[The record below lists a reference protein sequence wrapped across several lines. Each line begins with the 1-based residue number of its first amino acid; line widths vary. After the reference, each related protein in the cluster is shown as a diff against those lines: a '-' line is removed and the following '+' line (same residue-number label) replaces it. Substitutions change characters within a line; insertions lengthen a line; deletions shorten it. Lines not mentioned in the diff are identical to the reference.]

1 MEEKNNL
8 SDTIQLLMDN
18 VKKESLAKIEKNKGE
33 IIQNKDIINSLFNL
47 LDYQKTLINQ
57 IFLFSEKNKDSD
69 NNNIEYLISINKD
82 ILVSMIT
89 KFLINLNTIFNKA
102 KNNGNVKY
110 NIMNKNQNF
119 FKRGK
124 IINFLY
130 STNNNSNI
138 LFSNS
143 FTQYGSPIKKNIEKE
158 FNTNS
163 NSTASFAQNTPN
175 KKIEPIFESDRNSY
189 KYLKTRDMN
198 YNKKNRNNKNLY
210 DRLYNHKEYRCDHD
224 GKRKAKAL
232 LYQSYSKSM
241 KDIFIDLNHDY
252 IKNLFKHGETKDTKT
267 KKFFFDKK
275 VKKDKDIY

>member
-8 SDTIQLLMDN
+8 SDIIQLLMDN

-82 ILVSMIT
+82 ILVSMVT

-189 KYLKTRDMN
+189 KYLKKRDMN

-275 VKKDKDIY
+275 VKKVKDIY

>member
-8 SDTIQLLMDN
+8 SDIIQLLMDN

-143 FTQYGSPIKKNIEKE
+143 FIQYGSPIKKNIEKE

-189 KYLKTRDMN
+189 KYLKKRDMN

-275 VKKDKDIY
+275 VKKGKDIY

>member
-8 SDTIQLLMDN
+8 SDIIQLLMDN

-158 FNTNS
+158 FNSNS

-189 KYLKTRDMN
+189 KYLKKRDMN

-252 IKNLFKHGETKDTKT
+252 IKNLFKHGETKETKT

-275 VKKDKDIY
+275 VKKGKDIY

>member
-8 SDTIQLLMDN
+8 SDIIQLLMDN

-69 NNNIEYLISINKD
+69 NNNLEYLISINKD

-189 KYLKTRDMN
+189 KYLKKRDMN

-275 VKKDKDIY
+275 VKKVKDIY

>member
-158 FNTNS
+158 FNSNS

-189 KYLKTRDMN
+189 KYLKKRDMN

-275 VKKDKDIY
+275 VKKGKDIY

>member
-1 MEEKNNL
+1 MEDNNNL
-8 SDTIQLLMDN
+8 SDIIQLLMDN
-18 VKKESLAKIEKNKGE
+18 VKKDALKKIENNKSD

-69 NNNIEYLISINKD
+69 NNNLEYLISINKD

-158 FNTNS
+158 FNSNS

-189 KYLKTRDMN
+189 KYLKKRDMN

-275 VKKDKDIY
+275 VKKGKDIY

>member
-8 SDTIQLLMDN
+8 ADIIQLLMDN

-69 NNNIEYLISINKD
+69 NNNLEYLLSINKD
-82 ILVSMIT
+82 ILVSMIS

-163 NSTASFAQNTPN
+163 NSTASFVQNTPN
-175 KKIEPIFESDRNSY
+175 RKIEPIFESDRNSY
-189 KYLKTRDMN
+189 KYLKNRDME
-198 YNKKNRNNKNLY
+198 YYKKNRNNKNIY

-252 IKNLFKHGETKDTKT
+252 IKNLFKHGETKDNKN

-275 VKKDKDIY
+275 VK

>member
-8 SDTIQLLMDN
+8 SDIIQLLMDN

-102 KNNGNVKY
+102 KNNGNEKY
-110 NIMNKNQNF
+110 NLMNKNQNF

-189 KYLKTRDMN
+189 KYLKKRDMN

-275 VKKDKDIY
+275 VKKGKDIY

>member
-8 SDTIQLLMDN
+8 ADIIQLLMDN

-69 NNNIEYLISINKD
+69 NNSLEYLLSINKD
-82 ILVSMIT
+82 ILVSMIS

-102 KNNGNVKY
+102 KNKGNVKY

-158 FNTNS
+158 FNINS
-163 NSTASFAQNTPN
+163 NSTASFVQNTPN
-175 KKIEPIFESDRNSY
+175 RKIEPIFESDRNSY
-189 KYLKTRDMN
+189 KYLKNRDME
-198 YNKKNRNNKNLY
+198 YNKKNRNNKNIY

-252 IKNLFKHGETKDTKT
+252 IKNLFKHGETKDNKN
-267 KKFFFDKK
+267 KKFIFDKK
-275 VKKDKDIY
+275 FK

>member
-1 MEEKNNL
+1 MEENNNL
-8 SDTIQLLMDN
+8 SDIIQLLMDN

-47 LDYQKTLINQ
+47 LDYQNTLINQ

-189 KYLKTRDMN
+189 KYLKKRDMN

-232 LYQSYSKSM
+232 LYQSFSKSM

-275 VKKDKDIY
+275 VKKGKDIY

>member
-163 NSTASFAQNTPN
+163 NSTASLAQNTPN

-275 VKKDKDIY
+275 VKKGKDIY

>member
-1 MEEKNNL
+1 MEDNNNL
-8 SDTIQLLMDN
+8 SDIIQLLMDN
-18 VKKESLAKIEKNKGE
+18 VKKDALKKIENNKSD

-158 FNTNS
+158 FNSNS

-189 KYLKTRDMN
+189 KYLKKRDMN

-275 VKKDKDIY
+275 VKKGKDIY

>member
-8 SDTIQLLMDN
+8 ADIIQLLMDN

-69 NNNIEYLISINKD
+69 NNNLEYLLSINKD
-82 ILVSMIT
+82 ILVSMIS

-163 NSTASFAQNTPN
+163 NSTASFVQNTPN
-175 KKIEPIFESDRNSY
+175 RKIEPIFESDRNSY
-189 KYLKTRDMN
+189 KYLKNRDME
-198 YNKKNRNNKNLY
+198 YNKKNRNNKNIY

-275 VKKDKDIY
+275 VKKGKDIY

>member
-8 SDTIQLLMDN
+8 SDSIQLLMDN

-158 FNTNS
+158 FNSNS

-189 KYLKTRDMN
+189 KYLKKRDMN

-275 VKKDKDIY
+275 VKKGKDIY

>member
-8 SDTIQLLMDN
+8 ADIIQLLMDN

-158 FNTNS
+158 FNINS
-163 NSTASFAQNTPN
+163 NSTASFVQNTPN
-175 KKIEPIFESDRNSY
+175 RKIEPIFESDRNSY
-189 KYLKTRDMN
+189 KYLKNRDME
-198 YNKKNRNNKNLY
+198 YNKKNRNNKNIY

-275 VKKDKDIY
+275 VKKGKDIY